1 MIIDD
6 YAHHPTE
13 IKETLKAAVNTGF
26 NRVIAIFQPHRYSRT
41 KFLFEEF
48 CNSFSNADR
57 LIITDVYSADE
68 KIVDKE
74 DKFLAKKM
82 AEKCSK
88 IYDFEVEYIENLS
101 KIPDYLNSII
111 QSRDIV
117 ITIGA
122 GDVYKSGEKLVE
134 IMKNNN

>member
-1 MIIDD
+1 
-6 YAHHPTE
+6 
-13 IKETLKAAVNTGF
+13 
-26 NRVIAIFQPHRYSRT
+26 
-41 KFLFEEF
+41 
-48 CNSFSNADR
+48 
-57 LIITDVYSADE
+57 
-68 KIVDKE
+68 
-74 DKFLAKKM
+74 M